1 MEESNNIQKY
11 YSILEISEDFLNF
24 SNTATIAATAN
35 FNVKKVSVLSP
46 SRREMFD
53 VSGDKILGVNVKPI
67 ISVIFNEALKSE
79 TSHTY
84 TIGSGQ
90 DIELSTQSDF
100 SGGHYTGTTSFFV
113 SGTYN
118 NELLIS
124 IGDNSDSLVST
135 GTTYYMRINT
145 SIENEKGVS
154 LESTSLVYH
163 FQTD

>member
-1 MEESNNIQKY
+1 
-11 YSILEISEDFLNF
+11 
-24 SNTATIAATAN
+24 
-35 FNVKKVSVLSP
+35 
-46 SRREMFD
+46 MFD

-100 SGGHYTGTTSFFV
+100 SSGHYTGTTSFFV
-113 SGTYN
+113 SGFHK

>member
-1 MEESNNIQKY
+1 
-11 YSILEISEDFLNF
+11 
-24 SNTATIAATAN
+24 
-35 FNVKKVSVLSP
+35 
-46 SRREMFD
+46 MFD

-113 SGTYN
+113 SGFHK

-124 IGDNSDSLVST
+124 IGD
-135 GTTYYMRINT
+135 T
-145 SIENEKGVS
+145 SN
-154 LESTSLVYH
+154 
-163 FQTD
+163 